1 MTNARIHAFRPHGA
15 RSRTAA
21 RMVVACRVTAWWA
34 ASFGG
39 LGMVEAA
46 APNPSVPSRIVD
58 PAVVPAGAMGC
69 TSCGTACGGR
79 GGLHGHH
86 GHHSGCRDGQCVP
99 YCPVRP
105 DRYGFYGTQWRRWP
119 GQQIL
124 QVSNNQEATPVAP
137 PRSAVPDADE
147 ESMSPQ
153 ADDLPAPTPQAATP
167 LTAPAPD
174 LIPSRPEPQPA
185 PEPRQPEPPAP
196 AAAAPEPAPA
206 PVPEPALEA
215 APAPVPQLKPQPVK
229 PEPAPTPAQPRAED
243 ENLFEADSG
252 WKAKRKFAA
261 ARRDTEVKPVGHAAG
276 NTQRLVPRVPF
287 DAAAE
292 TRQVRAAGGR

>member
-1 MTNARIHAFRPHGA
+1 MTNARIHAFSPHGA
-15 RSRTAA
+15 RSGMAFRIVLTLG
-21 RMVVACRVTAWWA
+21 VVACSA
-34 ASFGG
+34 APFAG
-39 LGMVEAA
+39 LDVVQAA
-46 APNPSVPSRIVD
+46 APNPAVPKRIVD

-69 TSCGTACGGR
+69 TNCGTACGGQGR
-79 GGLHGHH
+79 LHGHH
-86 GHHSGCRDGQCVP
+86 GHHQGCRDGQCVP

-137 PRSAVPDADE
+137 PRSEVPDADE
-147 ESMSPQ
+147 ESMNPQ
-153 ADDLPAPTPQAATP
+153 ADDLPAPAPQAATP

-174 LIPSRPEPQPA
+174 LIPSQPEARPTPTPRQPDRTPPAA
-185 PEPRQPEPPAP
+185 PEP
-196 AAAAPEPAPA
+196 APEPAPA
-206 PVPEPALEA
+206 P
-215 APAPVPQLKPQPVK
+215 APQAKPDSAPK
-229 PEPAPTPAQPRAED
+229 PAQPRAQD
-243 ENLFEADSG
+243 ENLFEANTG

-261 ARRDTEVKPVGHAAG
+261 AKRDSEVKPAGHAAE
-276 NTQRLVPRVPF
+276 NSERLVPRVPF